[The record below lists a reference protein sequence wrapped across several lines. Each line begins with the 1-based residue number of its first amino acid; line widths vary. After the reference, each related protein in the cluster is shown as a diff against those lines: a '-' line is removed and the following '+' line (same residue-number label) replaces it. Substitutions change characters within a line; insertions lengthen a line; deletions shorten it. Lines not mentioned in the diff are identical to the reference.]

1 VSGRL
6 ENKVAVVTGCAR
18 GIGHETVKLMVA
30 QGASV
35 VGVDIDAADDTIA
48 QFKTDGLPAE
58 YQTGDVT
65 SQADWERILDFTVEK
80 FGRLD
85 ILVNNAGI
93 GGSTVGP
100 PDGLEGWERL
110 LQVNATSVFIGT
122 TAAVARMIPTGGGSV
137 VNVSSIMGIVG
148 GDVSH
153 PGYHAAKAATRNYS
167 KAAAVRFGP
176 SGVRVNSVH
185 PGYLPAMR
193 GANPSQKASSSAS
206 KIPLTPLRR
215 TGESIEVAYGIVF
228 LASDEASFISGT
240 ELVIDG
246 GFLAQ

>member
-1 VSGRL
+1 MSGRL
-6 ENKVAVVTGCAR
+6 ENKVAIVTGCGR
-18 GIGHETVKLMVA
+18 GIGQETVKLMVRE
-30 QGASV
+30 GARV
-35 VGVDIDAADDTIA
+35 VGVDIDPDDPTIA
-48 QFKTDGLPAE
+48 EFRAAGLPVHYE
-58 YQTGDVT
+58 TGDVT
-65 SQADWERILDFTVEK
+65 SESDWNRIIDRTVEQ
-80 FGRLD
+80 FGCLD

-100 PDGLEGWERL
+100 PDGLAGWERL

-122 TAAVARMIPTGGGSV
+122 TAAVAKMIPNGGGSV

-193 GANPSQKASSSAS
+193 GADPSKKAASSAS
-206 KIPLTPLRR
+206 KVPMTPLRR

-246 GFLAQ
+246 GFLAV